1 MAITTRGVPVEVV
14 EDDVPVPLTRE
25 RLAADVLAA
34 AGGVAALR
42 GPGLPSGGAP
52 GAVLLKNSGADYDV
66 GWWSGLPASY
76 YVGWARHG
84 SSASVE
90 RPPGY
95 GLVIWI
101 GEVPP
106 ANAERGDVWLARA

>member
-14 EDDVPVPLTRE
+14 EDGVAVPLTRE
-25 RLAADVLAA
+25 KLAADVLAA

-42 GPGLPSGGAP
+42 GPGLPAGGAA
-52 GAVLLKNSGADYDV
+52 GAALLKNSGADYDA
-66 GWWSGLPASY
+66 GWWTALTPAY
-76 YVGWARHG
+76 YVGWTRHG

-106 ANAERGDVWLARA
+106 ANAVRGDVWLATA